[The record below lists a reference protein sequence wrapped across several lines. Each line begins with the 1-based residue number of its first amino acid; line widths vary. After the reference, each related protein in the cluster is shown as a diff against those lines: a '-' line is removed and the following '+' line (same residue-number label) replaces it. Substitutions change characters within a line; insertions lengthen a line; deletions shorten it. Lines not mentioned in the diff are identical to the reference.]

1 MIYGFL
7 SGKGGVGKTALVA
20 NIGCLI
26 SREKG
31 KKVLLVD
38 GNFTAPTLGLHFGVV
53 PKEHTIID
61 SLNGTIGIRDAIY
74 THASGVSI
82 LPSSLSSE
90 SVCQDFSQLKAKLAE
105 IKDGYDFILID
116 GASGIG
122 KEALAA
128 AEASDGIFII
138 SEACL
143 ESAVAALRMVKT
155 AAKAG
160 VPIKGMVVNRVVRS
174 RTDMTD
180 KELEEL
186 WGNQVVCDMPFD
198 ASIMEGFSNQQ
209 PAVLGKR
216 SIKSLPSLRKL
227 ASAVSGEEPA
237 KKESLLGRIM
247 KIFRMSR

>member
-1 MIYGFL
+1 MIYSFL

-20 NIGCLI
+20 NTGCLI

-61 SLNGTIGIRDAIY
+61 ALNSTIGIRDAIY

-82 LPSSLSSE
+82 LPSSLSPDSA
-90 SVCQDFSQLKAKLAE
+90 CQDFSQLKQKLAE
-105 IKDGYDFILID
+105 IKSEYDFILID

-155 AAKAG
+155 AAKMNSA
-160 VPIKGMVVNRVVRS
+160 IKGIVVNRVVSS

-186 WGNQVVCDMPFD
+186 WGNHIICDMPFD
-198 ASIMEGFSNQQ
+198 ASIMEGFSKQQ
-209 PAVLGKR
+209 PAVLGKD
-216 SIKSLPSLRKL
+216 SIRSLPSLRSL
-227 ASAVSGEEPA
+227 ASAVTGEEIL